1 MPYRI
6 EFVNAAKT
14 DLRALRKSDRV
25 KVLDRIETHLTHEPK
40 LSPSIHKFDD
50 ELIPSGLSAEGA
62 SGVEFTD
69 LNT

>member
-1 MPYRI
+1 MSLFNRLYSVILVPPG
-6 EFVNAAKT
+6 
-14 DLRALRKSDRV
+14 S
-25 KVLDRIETHLTHEPK
+25 

-69 LNT
+69 LNTSPKLRIEALRPSSG

>member
-1 MPYRI
+1 MGH
-6 EFVNAAKT
+6 
-14 DLRALRKSDRV
+14 RAGTL
-25 KVLDRIETHLTHEPK
+25 VLGTVVRQTGRNGVETEVALQQRLNSQ